1 MSKILIVEDDT
12 YLLKLYSE
20 IFEKEN
26 FEVMIAEDGREAL
39 QKIQDFKPDVMLLD
53 LMLPYVDGFKVLE
66 DVKKNPTTATTKVVV
81 LTNLDSETQKQKA
94 LKLGAEKFMVKSSNN
109 PDFLVDLVKKV
120 ITPE

>member
-109 PDFLVDLVKKV
+109 PDFLVDLVKKG

>member
-66 DVKKNPTTATTKVVV
+66 DVKKNPTTAATKVVV